1 MALTDWLLLLL
12 LQLMMMMMMT
22 LVRIL
27 LPQQS
32 MQSSL
37 FTLGIDQI
45 MTATC
50 RISNAEL
57 TQIHTLHGDASTV
70 ILVGV
75 YNSLCRT
82 HWTHRW
88 IYSSLLILVSVLYSC
103 REACTRDVA
112 KRVTYFSR
120 LIMCQLLE
128 YLLYSMLVAHSDC
141 YCEHVCVLGVI
152 TFFAVVFEL
161 FVWRSIIL
169 LFKVRLIID
178 SAKQKSFKLLT
189 EQCNKSMCQ
198 WVPFV

>member
-103 REACTRDVA
+103 REACTRD
-112 KRVTYFSR
+112 
-120 LIMCQLLE
+120 CQAGHIFLSP
-128 YLLYSMLVAHSDC
+128 YYVS
-141 YCEHVCVLGVI
+141 
-152 TFFAVVFEL
+152 VVRIL
-161 FVWRSIIL
+161 IIL
-169 LFKVRLIID
+169 DACCSFWLLLWACVCSWSHYFLRRCFWTFCMAFYHPSFQGSPYHRLGQTKEFQVINRTV
-178 SAKQKSFKLLT
+178 Q
-189 EQCNKSMCQ
+189 
-198 WVPFV
+198 